1 MELYGAQTL
10 EHFHMALKV
19 LSSEMDP
26 AKIMLIRLDPHGM
39 VDGRIFLKNLRASLF
54 NEDLSNEPN
63 FGPIHP
69 RWTVPLKGCRSGF
82 ELQIWG
88 SEAQVLILTRTSKK
102 RSQKVRRENF
112 LKERKIP
119 E

>member
-39 VDGRIFLKNLRASLF
+39 VDGRIFLKKPPRLSL
-54 NEDLSNEPN
+54 
-63 FGPIHP
+63 
-69 RWTVPLKGCRSGF
+69 
-82 ELQIWG
+82 
-88 SEAQVLILTRTSKK
+88 
-102 RSQKVRRENF
+102 
-112 LKERKIP
+112 
-119 E
+119 